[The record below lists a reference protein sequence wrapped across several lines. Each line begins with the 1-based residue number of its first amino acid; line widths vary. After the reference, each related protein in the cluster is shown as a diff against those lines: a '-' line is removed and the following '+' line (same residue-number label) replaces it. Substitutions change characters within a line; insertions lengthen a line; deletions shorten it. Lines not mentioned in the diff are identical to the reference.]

1 MSVIWCHKPIG
12 MTPAECCQKL
22 KQSFYL
28 SQKDSKLSSSE
39 KADPGSLGTQKVGFA
54 ARLDPLAYGLLPI
67 LTADIGNVETAK
79 LNQTDK
85 TYKFKVIFGFRTDS
99 YDILGIPTKN
109 AIPSSSILKEMITN
123 GEFEQTYPPFS
134 SKTVSSTASLD
145 GSNRKWKP
153 CKIAL
158 WELAKNG
165 ALPEEMP
172 TKIVKI
178 YDSALLGQKVYTK
191 DAILSKIKLRIGMI
205 NEKYDFRQA
214 QIIKSWEKIL
224 GDQVFEKIYTASFIA
239 TVSSGTYIRSIGN
252 NLGGVCYD
260 ICRVGCGN
268 HQLDQDRYT
277 KYEFGI
283 L

>member
-22 KQSFYL
+22 K
-28 SQKDSKLSSSE
+28 LSSSKDIE
-39 KADPGSLGTQKVGFA
+39 TGALGTQKVGFA

-67 LTADIGNVETAK
+67 LISDKGNVETAK
-79 LNQTDK
+79 LNQADK
-85 TYKFKVIFGFRTDS
+85 IYKFKVIFGFRTDS

-109 AIPSSSILKEMITN
+109 AIPSPSFLKEMITN

-134 SKTVSSTASLD
+134 SKTVSFTASLD

-153 CKIAL
+153 RKIAL
-158 WELAKNG
+158 WELAKKG

-191 DAILSKIKLRIGMI
+191 DVFLSKIKRRISMI

-214 QIIKSWEKIL
+214 QIVKSWEDIL
-224 GDQVFEKIYTASFIA
+224 EEQTNEIYTASFVV

-260 ICRVGCGN
+260 ICRVGCGD
-268 HQLDQDRYT
+268 HRLDQSKYT
-277 KYEFGI
+277 KYDFGI